1 MQMKN
6 LVRFDWAMKRLL
18 RNKANFGILEG
29 LLSELLGED
38 IKIDQILESESNKQT
53 GDNKMNRVDLLV
65 QDSKGELIIIEV
77 QSSYMQDYLM
87 RMLFGTSKLIV
98 DFMDMGM
105 PYTKIKKIISLNI
118 VYFDLGQGSDYIYHG
133 TTKFIGLNN
142 HDILNLSKQEQ
153 LVYKT
158 ELIEKI
164 YPEYYIIRVNKFN
177 QVAKNTLDEW
187 IHFLKTDNVQ
197 EGSKAKG
204 LIEAR
209 EKLDLLKLTKE
220 ERREYERDLS
230 NWRDNETVLESNFT
244 AGELKGIEK
253 GKEIGIAEGKEIGI
267 AEGIRIGEQNKIEFA
282 KKRAREMATKCLAKG
297 MDVNDISDLTGLSI
311 EEINSL

>member
-1 MQMKN
+1 MKN

-65 QDSKGELIIIEV
+65 QDSKGELIIIVV

-133 TTKFIGLNN
+133 TTKFVGLNN

-158 ELIEKI
+158 ELIDKI

-187 IHFLKTDNVQ
+187 IQFLKTENVQ
-197 EGSKAKG
+197 EGTMAKG

-209 EKLDLLKLTKE
+209 EKLDLLKLTRE

-230 NWRDNETVLESNFT
+230 NWRDNETVLGSNFT
-244 AGELKGIEK
+244 AGELKGLEK
-253 GKEIGIAEGKEIGI
+253 GKEIGIAEGIEKGI
-267 AEGIRIGEQNKIEFA
+267 QIGEHNKIEFA
-282 KKRAREMATKCLAKG
+282 KEKAREMAQKCFNKG
-297 MDVNDISDLTGLSI
+297 MDINDISDLTGLTI
-311 EEINSL
+311 EELSFFIKTD

>member
-1 MQMKN
+1 MVMKN

-65 QDSKGELIIIEV
+65 QDSKGELIIIVV

-133 TTKFIGLNN
+133 TTKFVGLNN

-158 ELIEKI
+158 ELIDKI

-187 IHFLKTDNVQ
+187 IQFLKTENVQ
-197 EGSKAKG
+197 EGTMAKG

-209 EKLDLLKLTKE
+209 EKLDLLKLTRE

-230 NWRDNETVLESNFT
+230 NWRDNETVLGSNFT
-244 AGELKGIEK
+244 AGELKGLEK
-253 GKEIGIAEGKEIGI
+253 GKEIGIAEGIEKGI
-267 AEGIRIGEQNKIEFA
+267 QIGEHNKIEFA
-282 KKRAREMATKCLAKG
+282 KEKAREMAQKCFNKG
-297 MDVNDISDLTGLSI
+297 MDINDISDLTGLTI
-311 EEINSL
+311 EELSFFIKTD

>member
-1 MQMKN
+1 
-6 LVRFDWAMKRLL
+6 MKRLL

-87 RMLFGTSKLIV
+87 RMLFGTSKLVI

-133 TTKFIGLNN
+133 TTKFVGLNN
-142 HDILNLSKQEQ
+142 HDVLNLSKQEQ

-158 ELIEKI
+158 ELIDKI
-164 YPEYYIIRVNKFN
+164 YPEYYIIRVNKFDK
-177 QVAKNTLDEW
+177 VAKNTLDGW
-187 IHFLKTDNVQ
+187 IQFLKTENVQ

-244 AGELKGIEK
+244 AGELKGLEK
-253 GKEIGIAEGKEIGI
+253 GKEIGIAKGI
-267 AEGIRIGEQNKIEFA
+267 QIGEQNKIEFA
-282 KKRAREMATKCLAKG
+282 KERAREMAQKCFNKG
-297 MDVNDISDLTGLSI
+297 MDINDISDLTGLTI
-311 EEINSL
+311 EELSFLIKTD